1 MQQNNVSGLL
11 VCLQVNAADAKIVS
25 TTCEPWHVL
34 KSVSIGMNSLS
45 KREHWFCDMLHTHII
60 TSVSIC

>member
-25 TTCEPWHVL
+25 TTLAVLWH
-34 KSVSIGMNSLS
+34 
-45 KREHWFCDMLHTHII
+45 E
-60 TSVSIC
+60 